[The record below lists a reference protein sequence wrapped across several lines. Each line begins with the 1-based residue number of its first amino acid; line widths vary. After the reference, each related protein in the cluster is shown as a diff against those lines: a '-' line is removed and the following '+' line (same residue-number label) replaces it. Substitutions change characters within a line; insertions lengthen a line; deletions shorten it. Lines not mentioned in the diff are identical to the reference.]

1 MAESTRAALFKVQIS
16 AWELNIAVDV
26 FIAMD
31 IAAIFFTHF
40 SLIICAIKRD
50 ENGRWLFYETFSYDA
65 VISTAQWAVL

>member
-16 AWELNIAVDV
+16 AWELGLQLNIAVDV

-65 VISTAQWAVL
+65 VIF

>member
-16 AWELNIAVDV
+16 AWELGRQLNIAVDV

-65 VISTAQWAVL
+65 VIF